1 MTMRGCGELIS
12 SPVRK
17 LPLWAYRAL
26 ARVMWRLRLSE
37 APPGQIDFAL
47 YSWIVSNEKL
57 KRTLGWTPAHSS
69 RETFEITMRKQGKMA
84 PAEAAEA
91 QPAGAR
97 VAA

>member
-1 MTMRGCGELIS
+1 MR
-12 SPVRK
+12 RTDR
-17 LPLWAYRAL
+17 LPGAQAAAL
-26 ARVMWRLRLSE
+26 ARTAALATRDVGVCVLSE
-37 APPGQIDFAL
+37 APPGQVDFAL
-47 YSWIVSNEKL
+47 YPWIVSNEKL

-91 QPAGAR
+91 RPAGAR